1 MRAILV
7 THFVWPFCHTM
18 FTPFVRAKFQ
28 RSSPAV
34 AYARRGEK
42 NPFATPRR
50 ADPPPS
56 PTLQRIW
63 TPLDTCGHPLSKS
76 YSRVSYI
83 ILSSYLYFWTLW
95 ILLCRYFVGG
105 WRISFFCKRVL
116 ENKIDLPEMGPRCP
130 KYDTP
135 RQNHTRNTRVTFGH
149 PLSTNRQGVHR
160 HNTHARVREKRNT
173 AHHGWFAKRA
183 SRASILSP
191 RPARSS
197 SVSGESPRRLRV
209 ARCTIRHIT
218 PLLKT
223 AAPDRPASH
232 SVMTDSVA
240 YDVPLYQGTL
250 HKCLKCLPSVPVT

>member
-1 MRAILV
+1 MRTPSFASFMRAILV

-95 ILLCRYFVGG
+95 ILLCRYFV
-105 WRISFFCKRVL
+105 RRRRKLFY
-116 ENKIDLPEMGPRCP
+116 ENVFWKTRSTFP
-130 KYDTP
+130 KWVRGVQNTTPHDKTIHETRELRLDTP
-135 RQNHTRNTRVTFGH
+135 CPPTDTGSMPQHTR
-149 PLSTNRQGVHR
+149 
-160 HNTHARVREKRNT
+160 ARAREKK
-173 AHHGWFAKRA
+173 HSA
-183 SRASILSP
+183 SWVVR
-191 RPARSS
+191 
-197 SVSGESPRRLRV
+197 
-209 ARCTIRHIT
+209 
-218 PLLKT
+218 
-223 AAPDRPASH
+223 
-232 SVMTDSVA
+232 
-240 YDVPLYQGTL
+240 
-250 HKCLKCLPSVPVT
+250 